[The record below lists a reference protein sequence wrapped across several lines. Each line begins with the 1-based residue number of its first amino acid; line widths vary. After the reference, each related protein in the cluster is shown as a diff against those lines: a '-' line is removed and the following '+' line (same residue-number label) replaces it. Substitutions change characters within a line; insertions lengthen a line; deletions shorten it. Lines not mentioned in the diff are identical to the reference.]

1 MIQNVNVIY
10 LVLLPM
16 DHSALHCLKQKQTM
30 IKIYIKCLCV
40 DSDYMTLLY
49 TYLAIYIIYNCAKK
63 NIEML

>member
-10 LVLLPM
+10 LALLLM
-16 DHSALHCLKQKQTM
+16 DHSALKTK
-30 IKIYIKCLCV
+30 IKNDKNLHQMFIKSV

-49 TYLAIYIIYNCAKK
+49 TYLAIFVIYNCAKK